1 MADESHP
8 AHLSPSELGTK
19 NYWETYYARTLTHL
33 SSKHQPNARPTPT
46 ADADVDSDSAS
57 ESESESVD
65 DDDDPGTSWFSEHN
79 APEKVLAFLTD
90 ESFPLAPCNTLP
102 ATARSTSTSTS
113 TAKKQ
118 LSEKEKRKQPR
129 ILDLGTG
136 NGSMLALLRK
146 KGGFRGEMVGVD
158 YSARSVELARELQRL
173 KIHSAYLS
181 DSDDEGQGEEDEQEE
196 EDVVV
201 SNGAETAQA
210 IPVPE
215 EDKDMAIRFEEWDIL
230 NSEGELD
237 EEGRLNW
244 FPYKQGGFDIV
255 LDKGTFDAVSLS
267 EEVVEE
273 KTEVEASAGGKVI
286 QRRVCE
292 RYPGIARRLVRKG
305 GFLVVTS
312 CNWTEEE
319 LVRWFTGEEA
329 KGPGSDRLEV
339 WGRVEYP
346 KFRFGGQEGQGV
358 CTATTHHLLQFSGP
372 SPSITGIQPPRTSSP
387 FAVAG
392 FDPTPASFQCQ
403 TILSAD
409 LKKSVTIARPVWKQ
423 ATTQLRPPGGKN
435 HSLVRTI
442 SSC

>member
-1 MADESHP
+1 
-8 AHLSPSELGTK
+8 
-19 NYWETYYARTLTHL
+19 
-33 SSKHQPNARPTPT
+33 
-46 ADADVDSDSAS
+46 
-57 ESESESVD
+57 
-65 DDDDPGTSWFSEHN
+65 
-79 APEKVLAFLTD
+79 
-90 ESFPLAPCNTLP
+90 
-102 ATARSTSTSTS
+102 
-113 TAKKQ
+113 
-118 LSEKEKRKQPR
+118 
-129 ILDLGTG
+129 
-136 NGSMLALLRK
+136 MLALLRK

-181 DSDDEGQGEEDEQEE
+181 GSEDDSEDEGEGEEEE

-215 EDKDMAIRFEEWDIL
+215 ENKDMVIRFEEWDIL

-237 EEGRLNW
+237 EEGRLDW
-244 FPYKQGGFDIV
+244 FPYEQGGFDIV

-273 KTEVEASAGGKVI
+273 KTEGKEEASAGGKVI

-358 CTATTHHLLQFSGP
+358 CT
-372 SPSITGIQPPRTSSP
+372 
-387 FAVAG
+387 VC
-392 FDPTPASFQCQ
+392 FQRV
-403 TILSAD
+403 D
-409 LKKSVTIARPVWKQ
+409 
-423 ATTQLRPPGGKN
+423 
-435 HSLVRTI
+435 
-442 SSC
+442 

>member
-1 MADESHP
+1 MADENHP

-33 SSKHQPNARPTPT
+33 SSQHQPNARPTPT
-46 ADADVDSDSAS
+46 ADSSDP
-57 ESESESVD
+57 ESESESGSVD
-65 DDDDPGTSWFSEHN
+65 DDSDPGTSWFSEHN
-79 APEKVLAFLTD
+79 APEKVLGFLTNKN
-90 ESFPLAPCNTLP
+90 FPLAPCNTLP
-102 ATARSTSTSTS
+102 AAAAAS
-113 TAKKQ
+113 AKTKTKTKKA
-118 LSEKEKRKQPR
+118 LSDEERRRQPS

-146 KGGFRGEMVGVD
+146 RGGFRGVMVGVD

-181 DSDDEGQGEEDEQEE
+181 GSDSDGEEEEEEEEE

-210 IPVPE
+210 VPVPG
-215 EDKDMAIRFEEWDIL
+215 EDKEMEIRFEEWDIL
-230 NSEGELD
+230 NSEGELG
-237 EEGRLNW
+237 EEGRLDW
-244 FPYKQGGFDIV
+244 FPYARGGFDIV

-267 EEVVEE
+267 EEVVVEE
-273 KTEVEASAGGKVI
+273 QREGNEAAASAEASAGGKVI

-329 KGPGSDRLEV
+329 KGSGSDRLEV
-339 WGRVEYP
+339 WGRVAYP

-358 CTATTHHLLQFSGP
+358 CT
-372 SPSITGIQPPRTSSP
+372 
-387 FAVAG
+387 VC
-392 FDPTPASFQCQ
+392 FQR
-403 TILSAD
+403 
-409 LKKSVTIARPVWKQ
+409 V
-423 ATTQLRPPGGKN
+423 N
-435 HSLVRTI
+435 
-442 SSC
+442 

>member
-1 MADESHP
+1 MADENHP
-8 AHLSPSELGTK
+8 THLSPSELGTK

-46 ADADVDSDSAS
+46 ADADVDSS

-79 APEKVLAFLTD
+79 APEKVLRFLTD

-102 ATARSTSTSTS
+102 ATSTS
-113 TAKKQ
+113 KKP
-118 LSEKEKRKQPR
+118 LSDEERRRQPS

-146 KGGFRGEMVGVD
+146 RGGFRGSMVGVD

-181 DSDDEGQGEEDEQEE
+181 GSEGGSEGEEEEEEGEEE

-215 EDKDMAIRFEEWDIL
+215 EDKDTAIRFEEWDIL

-237 EEGRLNW
+237 KEGRLDW
-244 FPYKQGGFDIV
+244 FPYAQGGFDIV

-267 EEVVEE
+267 EEVVVEG
-273 KTEVEASAGGKVI
+273 KTEGKVI

-358 CTATTHHLLQFSGP
+358 CT
-372 SPSITGIQPPRTSSP
+372 
-387 FAVAG
+387 VC
-392 FDPTPASFQCQ
+392 FQRV
-403 TILSAD
+403 D
-409 LKKSVTIARPVWKQ
+409 
-423 ATTQLRPPGGKN
+423 
-435 HSLVRTI
+435 
-442 SSC
+442 